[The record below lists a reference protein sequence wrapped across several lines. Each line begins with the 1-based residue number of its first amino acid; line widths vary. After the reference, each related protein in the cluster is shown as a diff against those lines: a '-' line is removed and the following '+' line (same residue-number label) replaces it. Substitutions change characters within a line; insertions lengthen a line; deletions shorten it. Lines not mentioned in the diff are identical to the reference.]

1 MIWIPVVAL
10 ALVLG
15 VFILQYNKLIGM
27 RQLVRNGWADVDV
40 YLKRRADL
48 VPQIAEAVRGYASHE
63 RALLEAV
70 ATARNQ
76 AIASGSNLALRAP
89 AESDLTTGLAR
100 IVMLKEAY
108 PELKASENFLG
119 LQNDLRETEKL
130 IASARQYYNACVRD
144 LNTAIEAFPSNLVA
158 GVAGVRPQ
166 EFFEL
171 DDAVE
176 REAPKV

>member
-1 MIWIPVVAL
+1 MIWIPLLAA
-10 ALVLG
+10 ALVVGLF
-15 VFILQYNKLIGM
+15 VQQYNKLVRM

-70 ATARNQ
+70 ATARTQ
-76 AIASGSNLALRAP
+76 ALAGGSNLALRAP
-89 AESDLTTGLAR
+89 AENDLGSGLAR
-100 IVMLKEAY
+100 MVMLKEAY

-130 IASARQYYNACVRD
+130 IAGARQYYNACVRD

-158 GVAGVRPQ
+158 GMAGVRRQ

-171 DDAVE
+171 DEAGE